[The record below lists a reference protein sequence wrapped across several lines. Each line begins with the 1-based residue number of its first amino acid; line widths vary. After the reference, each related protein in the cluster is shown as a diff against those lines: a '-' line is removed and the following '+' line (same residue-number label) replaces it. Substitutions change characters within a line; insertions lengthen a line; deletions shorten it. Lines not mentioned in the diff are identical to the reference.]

1 MLEDLKLPEKKLSC
15 KIRTLAEV
23 MSDADR
29 KIFLDAVEN
38 PAWFAHTLATEL
50 KKRGILVSDKTIRL
64 HRSKG
69 CSC

>member
-1 MLEDLKLPEKKLSC
+1 MLEDLQLPEKKLPC
-15 KIRTLAEV
+15 KVRSLAEG
-23 MSDADR
+23 MSDKDR
-29 KIFLDAVEN
+29 EIFLQAVEN
-38 PAWFAHTLATEL
+38 PAWFAHTLSTEL